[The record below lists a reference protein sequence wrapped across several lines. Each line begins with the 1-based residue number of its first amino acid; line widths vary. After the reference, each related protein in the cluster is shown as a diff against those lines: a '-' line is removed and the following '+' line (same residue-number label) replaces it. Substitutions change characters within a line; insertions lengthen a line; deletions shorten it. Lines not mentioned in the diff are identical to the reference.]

1 MPNKQDPADSNS
13 SLAAPARESPVAST
27 TGVAV
32 EQWRRFCDELIGEP
46 VLTPNEVSRETG
58 IEIERLRELWRALGF
73 APVPDDDKGFSQV
86 DVEVLKSV
94 EEMQQQEGINDEIV
108 TQLARVSGQ
117 SLARIAETQV
127 ELFVARTDGTGIDD
141 ISSEAQ
147 RLTSIE
153 PFLGYFWRRHLI
165 AALGRKVVAG
175 EDLSTEN
182 VLIVGFAD
190 LVGFTRMAR
199 HMEQSAL
206 AEVVQHFEQSVDQAV
221 PQNNGRVIKMIGDE
235 VMFAAGTPADSA
247 EIALTLTEAHEADPI
262 LPEIRV
268 GMSRGPVL
276 SWEGD
281 LYGATVNLA
290 SRLADAARPSTVL
303 ISSDLADELAKLPA
317 YKMRRLRSMRLKGTG
332 SVRAARL
339 ARAADTSV
347 EAK

>member
-1 MPNKQDPADSNS
+1 MPGP
-13 SLAAPARESPVAST
+13 
-27 TGVAV
+27 AV
-32 EQWRRFCDELIGEP
+32 EQWYRFCEELIGGAEF
-46 VLTPNEVSRETG
+46 TPNEVALETG
-58 IEIERLRELWRALGF
+58 IAIERLRELWRALGF
-73 APVPDDDKGFSQV
+73 APVADDDKGFSAV
-86 DVEVLKSV
+86 DIEVLKSV
-94 EEMQQQEGINDEIV
+94 GLMQQQEGIGDEIV

-127 ELFVARTDGTGIDD
+127 ELFVARTDGAGIEG
-141 ISSEAQ
+141 ISSQAQ

-165 AALGRKVVAG
+165 AALGRKVAWG
-175 EDLSTEN
+175 EDLSSEN
-182 VLIVGFAD
+182 ILIVGFAD

-199 HMEQSAL
+199 HLEQSEL
-206 AEVVQHFEQSVDQAV
+206 AEVVQHFERSVDQAV
-221 PQNNGRVIKMIGDE
+221 PQNNGRVVKMIGDE
-235 VMFAAGTPADSA
+235 VMFAVANVGDGA
-247 EIALTLTEAHEADPI
+247 EIALTLIELHEADPI

-290 SRLADAARPSTVL
+290 SRLADAARPSSIL
-303 ISSDLADELAKLPA
+303 ISSALADELDGFPA

-332 SVRAARL
+332 SVRSARL
-339 ARAADTSV
+339 ARAANKSV